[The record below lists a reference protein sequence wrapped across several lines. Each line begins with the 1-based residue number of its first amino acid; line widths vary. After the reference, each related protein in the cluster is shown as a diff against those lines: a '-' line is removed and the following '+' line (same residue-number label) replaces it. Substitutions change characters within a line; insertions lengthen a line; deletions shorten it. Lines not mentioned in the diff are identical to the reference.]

1 MAAHISDEYLEYIKM
16 MRKCDLQDMSRL
28 QVEDIKKA
36 QEAVRK
42 SPIKDGIFK
51 VGTMV
56 IDKTQGR
63 VKRELET
70 LNRMIDELRS

>member
-1 MAAHISDEYLEYIKM
+1 M
-16 MRKCDLQDMSRL
+16 MRKCDLNDMSRL
-28 QVEDIKKA
+28 EVEDIRKA

-42 SPIKDGIFK
+42 SPIKDGIYK

-70 LNRMIDELRS
+70 LNRMIDELKS

>member
-1 MAAHISDEYLEYIKM
+1 MAAHISDDYLEYIKM

-28 QVEDIKKA
+28 EVEDIKKA
-36 QEAVRK
+36 QEDVRK

-70 LNRMIDELRS
+70 LNRMIDDLRR